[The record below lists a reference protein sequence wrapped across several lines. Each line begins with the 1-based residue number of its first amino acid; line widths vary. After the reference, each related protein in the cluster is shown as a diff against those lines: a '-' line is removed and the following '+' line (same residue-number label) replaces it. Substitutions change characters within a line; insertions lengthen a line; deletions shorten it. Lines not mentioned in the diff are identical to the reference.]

1 MLVDDSN
8 RLKSLIDG
16 LNIWVKLNSS
26 KIRFVK
32 YVKIEEG
39 KIELIIKIKV
49 IDKVV
54 LINNFKS
61 FLKLNLNIEKVK
73 IYEKINAK
81 SADLENVDK
90 IPRNI
95 NIDMVK
101 DFL

>member
-26 KIRFVK
+26 KIRFIK

-39 KIELIIKIKV
+39 KIELITKIKV

-54 LINNFKS
+54 IINNFKS
-61 FLKLNLNIEKVK
+61 FLKLNLNFEKVK